1 MGYSRDFEKSAANL
15 ILPKFGVIVDD
26 GFTEGFRRLPALD
39 NAAHRRLSNPR
50 QPGILV
56 KVHSVPPKFAKLK
69 QLRHPWSGPNGQPI
83 ETLCLRPGET
93 SKLADGRESG

>member
-15 ILPKFGVIVDD
+15 ILPKFGVVVDD

-50 QPGILV
+50 Q
-56 KVHSVPPKFAKLK
+56 LK
-69 QLRHPWSGPNGQPI
+69 RAN
-83 ETLCLRPGET
+83 
-93 SKLADGRESG
+93 

>member
-15 ILPKFGVIVDD
+15 ILPKFGVVVDD

-56 KVHSVPPKFAKLK
+56 KVHSVPQKFAKLK

-83 ETLCLRPGET
+83 ETLSLQPGET
-93 SKLADGRESG
+93 NKLADGR

>member
-1 MGYSRDFEKSAANL
+1 MGYSRDFEKRAANL

-39 NAAHRRLSNPR
+39 NAAHRRLSNLR

-56 KVHSVPPKFAKLK
+56 KAHSVPPKFA
-69 QLRHPWSGPNGQPI
+69 
-83 ETLCLRPGET
+83 E
-93 SKLADGRESG
+93 A